1 MNIYREEDFY
11 KDNGSPSE
19 EYKYCSYRLPAY
31 QDSEFKSDYDQFA
44 LVVNA
49 IYPYIRLA
57 RIKGN
62 SRLPCGLSTSPATDG
77 TFARL
82 TEGGRDAKCPRIVW
96 GIAAEFVA
104 NLDYSDK
111 QQDYVLCKGEKELY
125 SDYYNRYWKYYESNH
140 SGLKYSRIPIE
151 QKELD
156 FISEHLTIE
165 GALWEKSLPLKTY
178 GDLYKYALNAKND
191 YERFVLERKKQL
203 QDIMKPKINSFS
215 TEIRSN
221 FDKNYVKVFFLD
233 DTVAPKAQKKVQ
245 LLNSVRLV
253 NLTKSS
259 SAAHPGVSLTVYP
272 KPMVTAAY
280 CEQEIKEEL
289 IRYFT
294 HDTLRQSARQV
305 KTDAYFD
312 QIEKQVL
319 NDLDGA
325 RVSIYVAMAWFTNQ
339 RIADK
344 LIEKF
349 NEGLDVKVVS
359 YDDYTNAKFG
369 VNIESIPH
377 KTIRSTRGGTM
388 HDKFC
393 IIDNQ
398 KVLTGSYNWS
408 LNAENKNEENVA
420 VIYDDSRAPDYS
432 VECRRLFGTA
442 TEI

>member
-1 MNIYREEDFY
+1 M
-11 KDNGSPSE
+11 
-19 EYKYCSYRLPAY
+19 
-31 QDSEFKSDYDQFA
+31 
-44 LVVNA
+44 
-49 IYPYIRLA
+49 
-57 RIKGN
+57 
-62 SRLPCGLSTSPATDG
+62 
-77 TFARL
+77 
-82 TEGGRDAKCPRIVW
+82 
-96 GIAAEFVA
+96 
-104 NLDYSDK
+104 
-111 QQDYVLCKGEKELY
+111 
-125 SDYYNRYWKYYESNH
+125 
-140 SGLKYSRIPIE
+140 
-151 QKELD
+151 
-156 FISEHLTIE
+156 
-165 GALWEKSLPLKTY
+165 
-178 GDLYKYALNAKND
+178 YKYALNAKND

-203 QDIMKPKINSFS
+203 QDIMKPKINGFS
-215 TEIRSN
+215 TEIRST
-221 FDKNYVKVFFLD
+221 FDTNYVKVFFLD
-233 DTVAPKAQKKVQ
+233 DTVAQKAQEMIRS
-245 LLNSVRLV
+245 LNCVRVV

-259 SAAHPGVSLTVYP
+259 SAAHPEVSLTVYP
-272 KPMVTAAY
+272 KPMVTAEY

-289 IRYFT
+289 IQYFS

-377 KTIRSTRGGTM
+377 KTIRGTRGGTM

-393 IIDNQ
+393 VIDNQ

-408 LNAENKNEENVA
+408 LNAENKNDENVT
-420 VIYDDSRAPDYS
+420 VIYDDTRASDYS
-432 VECRRLFGTA
+432 VEFRRLFGTS
-442 TEI
+442 TES